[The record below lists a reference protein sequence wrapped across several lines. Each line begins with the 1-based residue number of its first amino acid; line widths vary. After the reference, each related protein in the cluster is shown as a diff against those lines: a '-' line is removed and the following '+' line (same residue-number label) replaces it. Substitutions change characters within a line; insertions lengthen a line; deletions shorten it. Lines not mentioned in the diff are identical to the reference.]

1 MLTFDSFRVKIILGM
16 NFSYNKEQKNFLK
29 GATPMISIKHDDFSE
44 NYDLFAKLCEITS
57 EPLRLVKDGRSDLII
72 MNAGAYERRKKMLD
86 LREKLLKINE
96 DEFLGIK
103 GISLEELEKYI
114 NELEEDTVK

>member
-1 MLTFDSFRVKIILGM
+1 
-16 NFSYNKEQKNFLK
+16 
-29 GATPMISIKHDDFSE
+29 MISIKHDDFSK

-57 EPLRLVKDGRSDLII
+57 EPLRLVKDNRSDLII
-72 MNAGAYERRKKMLD
+72 MNAEAYERRKKMLD

-114 NELEEDTVK
+114 NELEEDPKK